1 MGRKCQVCT
10 NENRLAI
17 DRMLVRGTPVGA
29 VAKQFNV
36 SPHSLFQHRRH
47 HLSRQLL
54 QSEAAKELLHSQK
67 LLAEVNFMVEKCKD
81 VLKRAEEKGS
91 LNTSLGA
98 IRELRSTLEFVT
110 KLAVTLKEEKE
121 RDEHEEKR
129 KQIEKLK
136 RLSREEL
143 EQLESLLRRMER
155 GEPEDAIDV
164 TPSPSDPP
172 N

>member
-1 MGRKCQVCT
+1 MGRVCKVCSDKD
-10 NENRLAI
+10 RLKI
-17 DRMLVRGTPVGA
+17 DRALVSGQSVSA
-29 VAKQFNV
+29 VAKQFGV
-36 SPHSLFQHRRH
+36 SVHSLYQHRRH

-54 QSEAAKELLHSQK
+54 KAQESRDLLHSK
-67 LLAEVNFMVEKCKD
+67 NLLQEIQFMRDKCRQI
-81 VLKRAEEKGS
+81 LAASEEKGS

-110 KLAVTLKEEKE
+110 KLAVTLKEEKQRE
-121 RDEHEEKR
+121 EHEEKR

-164 TPSPSDPP
+164 TPSPSEPR